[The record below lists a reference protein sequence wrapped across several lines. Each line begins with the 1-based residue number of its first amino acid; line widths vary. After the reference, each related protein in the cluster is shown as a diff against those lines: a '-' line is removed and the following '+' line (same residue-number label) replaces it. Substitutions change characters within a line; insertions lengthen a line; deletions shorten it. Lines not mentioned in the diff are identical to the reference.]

1 MTNDIVSFS
10 VPDIVF
16 TWLNLLVIFLIVK
29 KFLFKPIKGIMEKR
43 QNEVKDM
50 YLRAEQAEKKAQ
62 NLEAQYTELLTKA
75 RLEAAEIVKN
85 ATEAAQSKADTIVEQ
100 AKVKAMELLEKTQ
113 AQIQRERDES
123 LREAFNKVSDVVLIT
138 ASKLIEK
145 EMTMEDHKEII
156 EKILND
162 VKTEVR

>member
-16 TWLNLLVIFLIVK
+16 QWLNLLVIFLVVK
-29 KFLFKPIKGIMEKR
+29 KFLFKPIKGIIEKR

-62 NLEAQYTELLTKA
+62 SLEVQYTELLIKA

-85 ATEAAQSKADTIVEQ
+85 ATEASQAKADAIVEQ

-113 AQIQRERDES
+113 IQIQREKDES
-123 LREAFNKVSDVVLIT
+123 LRDAFNKVSDVVLIT
-138 ASKLIEK
+138 ASKFMEK
-145 EMTMEDHKEII
+145 EMTMDDHKEII
-156 EKILND
+156 EKILDD

>member
-29 KFLFKPIKGIMEKR
+29 KFLFKPIKGIIEKR
-43 QNEVKDM
+43 QKEVKDM

-113 AQIQRERDES
+113 AQIQREKDES

>member
-16 TWLNLLVIFLIVK
+16 QWLNLLVIFLVVK
-29 KFLFKPIKGIMEKR
+29 KFLFKPIKGIIEKR

-62 NLEAQYTELLTKA
+62 SLEAQYTELLTKA

-85 ATEAAQSKADTIVEQ
+85 ATEASQAKADAIVEQ

-113 AQIQRERDES
+113 IQIQREKDES
-123 LREAFNKVSDVVLIT
+123 LRDAFNKVSDVVLIT
-138 ASKLIEK
+138 ASKFMEK
-145 EMTMEDHKEII
+145 EMTMDDHKEII

>member
-29 KFLFKPIKGIMEKR
+29 KFLFKPIKGIIEKR

-85 ATEAAQSKADTIVEQ
+85 ATEAARSKADTIVEQ
-100 AKVKAMELLEKTQ
+100 AKVKAIELLEKTQ
-113 AQIQRERDES
+113 VQIQREKDES

-145 EMTMEDHKEII
+145 EI
-156 EKILND
+156 
-162 VKTEVR
+162 

>member
-16 TWLNLLVIFLIVK
+16 QWLNLLVIFLVVK
-29 KFLFKPIKGIMEKR
+29 KFLFKPIKGIIEKR

-62 NLEAQYTELLTKA
+62 SLEVQYTELLIKA

-85 ATEAAQSKADTIVEQ
+85 ATEASHAKADAIVEQ

-113 AQIQRERDES
+113 IQIQREKDES
-123 LREAFNKVSDVVLIT
+123 LRDAFNKVSDVVLIT
-138 ASKLIEK
+138 ASKFMEK
-145 EMTMEDHKEII
+145 EMTMDDHKEII
-156 EKILND
+156 EKILDD

>member
-16 TWLNLLVIFLIVK
+16 QWLNLLVIFLVVK
-29 KFLFKPIKGIMEKR
+29 KFLFKPIKGIIEKR

-62 NLEAQYTELLTKA
+62 SLEAQYTELLTKA

-85 ATEAAQSKADTIVEQ
+85 ATEASQAKADAIVEQ

-113 AQIQRERDES
+113 IQIQREKDES
-123 LREAFNKVSDVVLIT
+123 LRDTFNKVSDVVLIT
-138 ASKLIEK
+138 ASKFMEK
-145 EMTMEDHKEII
+145 EMTMDDHKEII
-156 EKILND
+156 EKILDD

>member
-16 TWLNLLVIFLIVK
+16 QWLNLLVIFLVVK
-29 KFLFKPIKGIMEKR
+29 KFLFKPIKGIIEKR

-62 NLEAQYTELLTKA
+62 SLEAQYTELLTKA

-113 AQIQRERDES
+113 AQIQREKDES

-156 EKILND
+156 EKILDD

>member
-16 TWLNLLVIFLIVK
+16 TWLNLLIIFLIVK
-29 KFLFKPIKGIMEKR
+29 KFLFKPIKGIIEKR
-43 QNEVKDM
+43 QNEVKNM

-75 RLEAAEIVKN
+75 RLEAAEILKN
-85 ATEAAQSKADTIVEQ
+85 ATEAAQSRADTIVEQ

-113 AQIQRERDES
+113 AQIKREKDES

-156 EKILND
+156 EKILDD

>member
-10 VPDIVF
+10 APDIVF
-16 TWLNLLVIFLIVK
+16 QWLNLLVIFLVVK
-29 KFLFKPIKGIMEKR
+29 KFLFKPIKGIIEKR

-62 NLEAQYTELLTKA
+62 SLEAQYTELLIKA

-85 ATEAAQSKADTIVEQ
+85 ATEASQAKADAIVEQ

-113 AQIQRERDES
+113 IQIQREKDES
-123 LREAFNKVSDVVLIT
+123 LRDAFNKVSDVVLIT
-138 ASKLIEK
+138 ASKFMEK
-145 EMTMEDHKEII
+145 EMTMDDHKEII
-156 EKILND
+156 EKILDD

>member
-29 KFLFKPIKGIMEKR
+29 KFLFKPVKGIIEKR

-50 YLRAEQAEKKAQ
+50 YLRAEQAEKNAQ

-113 AQIQRERDES
+113 AQIQREKDES

-156 EKILND
+156 EKILDD

>member
-10 VPDIVF
+10 VPDIIF

-29 KFLFKPIKGIMEKR
+29 KFLFKPIKGIIEKR

-50 YLRAEQAEKKAQ
+50 YLRAEQAEKIAQ
-62 NLEAQYTELLTKA
+62 NLETQYTELLTKA
-75 RLEAAEIVKN
+75 RLEATEIVKN
-85 ATEAAQSKADTIVEQ
+85 ATETAQNKADAIVEQ

-113 AQIQRERDES
+113 TQIQREKDES

-156 EKILND
+156 EKILDN

>member
-29 KFLFKPIKGIMEKR
+29 KFLFKPVKGIIEKR

-50 YLRAEQAEKKAQ
+50 YLRAEQAEKNAQ

-75 RLEAAEIVKN
+75 RLKAAEIVKN
-85 ATEAAQSKADTIVEQ
+85 ATEVAQSKADTIVEQ

-113 AQIQRERDES
+113 AQIQREKDES

-156 EKILND
+156 EKILDD
-162 VKTEVR
+162 VKAEVR

>member
-29 KFLFKPIKGIMEKR
+29 KFLFKPIKGIIEKR
-43 QNEVKDM
+43 QKEVKDM

-113 AQIQRERDES
+113 AQIQREKDES

-145 EMTMEDHKEII
+145 EMTMGDHKEII

>member
-29 KFLFKPIKGIMEKR
+29 KFLFKPIKGIIEKR

-50 YLRAEQAEKKAQ
+50 YLRAEEAEKKAQ
-62 NLEAQYTELLTKA
+62 NLETQYTELLTKA

-113 AQIQRERDES
+113 AQIQREKDES

-156 EKILND
+156 EKILDD

>member
-10 VPDIVF
+10 VPDIIF
-16 TWLNLLVIFLIVK
+16 TWLNLLAIFLIVK
-29 KFLFKPIKGIMEKR
+29 KFLFKPIKGIIEKR

-50 YLRAEQAEKKAQ
+50 YLRAEQAEKTAQ
-62 NLEAQYTELLTKA
+62 DLETQYTELLTKA
-75 RLEAAEIVKN
+75 RLEATEIVKN
-85 ATEAAQSKADTIVEQ
+85 ATETAQNKADAIVEQ

-113 AQIQRERDES
+113 TQIQREKDES

-156 EKILND
+156 EKILDN

>member
-29 KFLFKPIKGIMEKR
+29 KFLFKPIKGIIEKR

-50 YLRAEQAEKKAQ
+50 YFRAEQAEKKAQ

-75 RLEAAEIVKN
+75 RLEAAEIV
-85 ATEAAQSKADTIVEQ
+85 
-100 AKVKAMELLEKTQ
+100 
-113 AQIQRERDES
+113 
-123 LREAFNKVSDVVLIT
+123 
-138 ASKLIEK
+138 
-145 EMTMEDHKEII
+145 
-156 EKILND
+156 
-162 VKTEVR
+162 

>member
-16 TWLNLLVIFLIVK
+16 QGLNLLVIFLVVK
-29 KFLFKPIKGIMEKR
+29 KFLFKPIKGIIEKR

-62 NLEAQYTELLTKA
+62 SLEAQYTELLTKA

-85 ATEAAQSKADTIVEQ
+85 ATEASQAKADAIVEQ

-113 AQIQRERDES
+113 IQIQREKDES
-123 LREAFNKVSDVVLIT
+123 LRDAFNKVSDVVLIT
-138 ASKLIEK
+138 ASKFMEK
-145 EMTMEDHKEII
+145 EMTMDDHKEII
-156 EKILND
+156 EKILDD

>member
-29 KFLFKPIKGIMEKR
+29 NFLFKPVKGIIEKR

-50 YLRAEQAEKKAQ
+50 YLRAEQAEKNAQ

-75 RLEAAEIVKN
+75 RLKAAEIVKN
-85 ATEAAQSKADTIVEQ
+85 ATEVAQSKADTIVEQ

-113 AQIQRERDES
+113 AQIQREKDES

-156 EKILND
+156 EKILDD
-162 VKTEVR
+162 VKAEVR

>member
-1 MTNDIVSFS
+1 MTNDIVSFF

-16 TWLNLLVIFLIVK
+16 QWLNLLVIFLVVK
-29 KFLFKPIKGIMEKR
+29 KFLFKPIKGIIEKR

-62 NLEAQYTELLTKA
+62 SLEAQYTELLTKA

-85 ATEAAQSKADTIVEQ
+85 ATEASQAKADAIVEQ

-113 AQIQRERDES
+113 IQIQREKDES
-123 LREAFNKVSDVVLIT
+123 LRDAFNKVSDVVLIT
-138 ASKLIEK
+138 ASKFMEK
-145 EMTMEDHKEII
+145 EMTMDDHKEII
-156 EKILND
+156 EKILDD

>member
-16 TWLNLLVIFLIVK
+16 QWLNLLVIFLVVK
-29 KFLFKPIKGIMEKR
+29 KFLFKPIKGIIEKR

-123 LREAFNKVSDVVLIT
+123 LKEAFNKVSDVVLIT

-156 EKILND
+156 EKILDD

>member
-10 VPDIVF
+10 VPDVIF
-16 TWLNLLVIFLIVK
+16 QWLNLLIIFLIVK
-29 KFLFKPIKGIMEKR
+29 KLLFKPIKGTIEKR
-43 QNEVKDM
+43 QNEVKGM

-85 ATEAAQSKADTIVEQ
+85 ATEAAQNKADAIVEQ
-100 AKVKAMELLEKTQ
+100 AKVKAMEILEKTQ
-113 AQIQRERDES
+113 TQIQREKDES

-156 EKILND
+156 EKILDN

>member
-29 KFLFKPIKGIMEKR
+29 KFLFKPIKGIIEKR

-50 YLRAEQAEKKAQ
+50 YFRAEQAEKKAQ

-113 AQIQRERDES
+113 AQIQREKDES

-156 EKILND
+156 EKILDD

>member
-29 KFLFKPIKGIMEKR
+29 KFLFKPIKGIIEKR

-85 ATEAAQSKADTIVEQ
+85 ATEAARSKADTIVEQ

-113 AQIQRERDES
+113 VQIQREKDES

-156 EKILND
+156 EKILDD
-162 VKTEVR
+162 VKIEVR

>member
-29 KFLFKPIKGIMEKR
+29 NFLFKPVKGIIEKR

-50 YLRAEQAEKKAQ
+50 YLRAEQAEKNAQ

-75 RLEAAEIVKN
+75 RLKAAEIVKN

-113 AQIQRERDES
+113 AQIQREKDES

-156 EKILND
+156 EKILDD
-162 VKTEVR
+162 VKAEVR

>member
-29 KFLFKPIKGIMEKR
+29 KFLFKPIKGIIEKR

-85 ATEAAQSKADTIVEQ
+85 AMEAAQSKADTIVEQ

-113 AQIQRERDES
+113 AQIQREKDES
-123 LREAFNKVSDVVLIT
+123 LREALNKVSDVVLIT

-156 EKILND
+156 EKILDD

>member
-29 KFLFKPIKGIMEKR
+29 KFLFKPVKGIIEKR

-50 YLRAEQAEKKAQ
+50 YLRAEQAEKNAQ

-75 RLEAAEIVKN
+75 RLEAAEIMKN
-85 ATEAAQSKADTIVEQ
+85 ATEAAQSKADTIIEQ

-113 AQIQRERDES
+113 AQIQREKDES

-156 EKILND
+156 EKILDD

>member
-29 KFLFKPIKGIMEKR
+29 KFLFKPIKGIIEKR

-75 RLEAAEIVKN
+75 RLEAAEIV
-85 ATEAAQSKADTIVEQ
+85 
-100 AKVKAMELLEKTQ
+100 
-113 AQIQRERDES
+113 
-123 LREAFNKVSDVVLIT
+123 
-138 ASKLIEK
+138 
-145 EMTMEDHKEII
+145 
-156 EKILND
+156 
-162 VKTEVR
+162 